1 MLCLSRFFSLIIFW
15 LYLFLHT
22 AWAGFIQLDAVAD
35 IKTRFSAGCSSIQE
49 LANLARHRKVDVVI
63 FSDNDRRALEYG
75 IVPFEKIFRKKRE
88 QPSILTTGVAS
99 YLGEVNA
106 ANQSFDDIILI
117 PAVES
122 APFYYW
128 SGNLAKKNLTA
139 NHIDKHLFLVG
150 LEKPQDYEQLPI
162 LNSNFS
168 KKYMDLFLKPFLIY
182 AGGFFI
188 FFILYIKNFMRK
200 TAFFLMICNLL
211 LAINNH
217 PFKSSRFNPY
227 HGDPGVA
234 PYQEV
239 IDYANSKGA
248 LTFWNHLEASES
260 EGKVGA
266 MGFKTLPHPED
277 MILSKNYTGFQ
288 AVYDG
293 EIHVTDPGKEWDQ
306 TLMEYISGKR
316 KQPVWGYG
324 GNDFHCE
331 RDNGHV
337 FGGVRSILLVREKS
351 SKGVMEAL
359 RTGRMYPVKQTGP
372 HRLSLD
378 DFSILDEATGKSA
391 VMGESLLATGPPEI
405 KIKLRSTQG
414 SENTFILSIIRN
426 GKPIRREEA
435 VLPYE
440 LNWRDLEVN
449 RKGKT
454 YYRIMAKTG
463 PEDYLV
469 SNPIFVSFTA
479 GELEV
484 ASVLTQ
490 SVVTNV
496 PPETPSTKIPSPPE
510 KPKTPEK
517 PQVKGKVQANQLPNT
532 TESIKSADST
542 VPSTPKVEKEK
553 KSRMVIA
560 KPTISSVEPITI
572 EQAKPTIKKPTPP
585 KIPEIKSQ
593 KTLVTSTTKTQT
605 TSIKT
610 PKPVTMEKPPSSR
623 IQTPVSKKRYVV
635 ALIDGVTLK
644 NGPDIKFPEVMAA
657 KKGEKLEFIR
667 GLNKTFDDKP
677 WLEVKKNGKIVYVW
691 GGLVQPEFNPPVP

>member
-1 MLCLSRFFSLIIFW
+1 
-15 LYLFLHT
+15 
-22 AWAGFIQLDAVAD
+22 
-35 IKTRFSAGCSSIQE
+35 
-49 LANLARHRKVDVVI
+49 
-63 FSDNDRRALEYG
+63 
-75 IVPFEKIFRKKRE
+75 
-88 QPSILTTGVAS
+88 
-99 YLGEVNA
+99 
-106 ANQSFDDIILI
+106 
-117 PAVES
+117 
-122 APFYYW
+122 
-128 SGNLAKKNLTA
+128 
-139 NHIDKHLFLVG
+139 
-150 LEKPQDYEQLPI
+150 
-162 LNSNFS
+162 
-168 KKYMDLFLKPFLIY
+168 
-182 AGGFFI
+182 
-188 FFILYIKNFMRK
+188 
-200 TAFFLMICNLL
+200 
-211 LAINNH
+211 
-217 PFKSSRFNPY
+217 
-227 HGDPGVA
+227 
-234 PYQEV
+234 
-239 IDYANSKGA
+239 
-248 LTFWNHLEASES
+248 
-260 EGKVGA
+260 
-266 MGFKTLPHPED
+266 
-277 MILSKNYTGFQ
+277 
-288 AVYDG
+288 
-293 EIHVTDPGKEWDQ
+293 
-306 TLMEYISGKR
+306 
-316 KQPVWGYG
+316 
-324 GNDFHCE
+324 
-331 RDNGHV
+331 
-337 FGGVRSILLVREKS
+337 
-351 SKGVMEAL
+351 
-359 RTGRMYPVKQTGP
+359 
-372 HRLSLD
+372 
-378 DFSILDEATGKSA
+378 
-391 VMGESLLATGPPEI
+391 
-405 KIKLRSTQG
+405 
-414 SENTFILSIIRN
+414 
-426 GKPIRREEA
+426 
-435 VLPYE
+435 
-440 LNWRDLEVN
+440 
-449 RKGKT
+449 
-454 YYRIMAKTG
+454 G